1 MDQHQPAEAKQ
12 VKVVLRRGDWEVEV
26 TCPEDRVQQVIESV
40 LAGLSS
46 QTATPGQTPVEPIR
60 AAAERRSVTIRTLL
74 EDLWR
79 EGWFGEPRSLA
90 EVDDEIGRRG
100 YHYDRTAVAHT
111 LTDLVREGVLSR
123 EGQPRTYRYV
133 QKRPP
138 D

>member
-1 MDQHQPAEAKQ
+1 
-12 VKVVLRRGDWEVEV
+12 LRRGDWEVEV
-26 TCPEDRVQQVIESV
+26 TCPEDRVQHVIESV
-40 LAGLSS
+40 LAGLST
-46 QTATPGQTPVEPIR
+46 QTALPSQTPVGPIR
-60 AAAERRSVTIRTLL
+60 VAAERRPVTIRALL

-79 EGWFGEPRSLA
+79 EGWFGQPRSLA
-90 EVDDEIGRRG
+90 EVADEIGRRG

-138 D
+138 S